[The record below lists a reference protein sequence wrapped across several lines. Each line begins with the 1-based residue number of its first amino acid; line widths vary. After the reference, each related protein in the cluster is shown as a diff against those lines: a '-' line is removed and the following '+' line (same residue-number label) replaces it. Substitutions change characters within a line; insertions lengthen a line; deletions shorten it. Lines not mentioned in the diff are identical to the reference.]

1 MSEFT
6 TQTFTPN
13 ILTLMSI
20 ATALLS
26 SSQLRLT
33 FVVSWAK
40 GGACPLSNIIPFLV
54 TRHVSENLVRL
65 GEQKWKDDNHID
77 EHKIAIH
84 SFIEGPSSGSVN
96 KIRGEVASCTDT
108 GKSWTTG
115 GFSIFKYI

>member
-33 FVVSWAK
+33 FVVS
-40 GGACPLSNIIPFLV
+40 
-54 TRHVSENLVRL
+54 
-65 GEQKWKDDNHID
+65 
-77 EHKIAIH
+77 
-84 SFIEGPSSGSVN
+84 
-96 KIRGEVASCTDT
+96 
-108 GKSWTTG
+108 
-115 GFSIFKYI
+115 